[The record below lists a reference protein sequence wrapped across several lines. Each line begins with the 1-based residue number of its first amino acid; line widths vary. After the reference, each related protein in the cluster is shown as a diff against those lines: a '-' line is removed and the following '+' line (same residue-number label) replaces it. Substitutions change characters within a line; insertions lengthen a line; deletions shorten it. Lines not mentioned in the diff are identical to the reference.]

1 MNQLSK
7 EEKEELQSLTEL
19 EEFRQWKESQAVEK
33 ANNAIDTSGKD
44 TTPFH
49 FQDESNQNYV
59 VGHVEDV
66 KNKNERYFLSF
77 ELKEGEILHDDAAEF
92 EDIEYEKI
100 SEESDIVIASGFVVT
115 YPNARNYKQI
125 MEVLG
130 GLVSIKGTIAELESL
145 KEESTFEEIL
155 SIQRNITE
163 AEKRAFRDAAVL
175 IFGISN
181 ELSEKADD
189 LALIY
194 SLADYLENHQEL
206 INEAQGLSVSAKK
219 LAVLAR
225 RGIK

>member
-7 EEKEELQSLTEL
+7 EEKEELRNLTEL
-19 EEFRQWKESQAVEK
+19 EEFRQWKENQAVEK
-33 ANNAIDTSGKD
+33 ANNAIATSGKD

-77 ELKEGEILHDDAAEF
+77 ELKKGESLYDAAAEF
-92 EDIEYEKI
+92 EDIEYEEI
-100 SEESDIVIASGFVVT
+100 SEESDIVIASAFVVT

-130 GLVSIKGTIAELESL
+130 GLISIKGTIAELEGL

-155 SIQRNITE
+155 SIQRSITE
-163 AEKRAFRDAAVL
+163 TEKRAFRDAAVL
-175 IFGISN
+175 IFGISSD
-181 ELSEKADD
+181 LAEKADE